1 MLYVGGANTAN
12 VGLPS
17 PPILSA
23 VLTASYRQEYPAA
36 NRNGCFWHSC
46 PADARVRST
55 RGNETEFIGPTNAM
69 FRISDTIRQ
78 TQTVDGGVLLDV
90 RHGQMFCLNLV
101 GARILELMQRGYDE
115 SRIADEIS
123 RDYGVSRELVRIDVH
138 DFIEHL
144 QKHHILQPIRCT
156 DVV

>member
-1 MLYVGGANTAN
+1 M
-12 VGLPS
+12 
-17 PPILSA
+17 
-23 VLTASYRQEYPAA
+23 
-36 NRNGCFWHSC
+36 
-46 PADARVRST
+46 
-55 RGNETEFIGPTNAM
+55 
-69 FRISDTIRQ
+69 
-78 TQTVDGGVLLDV
+78 DV